1 MWPPRSSII
10 TSPIALHEST
20 PTAGVSFVSSTQGSA
35 YPPPPRK
42 HSIFQVSVVGIS
54 CPPDHVS
61 LTRVGSSDGKHVN
74 LGSRVHLKLYGYV
87 VVPNVYGCVVLFH
100 SIGSVYTACE
110 ASDTRRGRFYCRT
123 AAPGFAA
130 VERHI
135 TAMWFIFPQWLQVLP

>member
-1 MWPPRSSII
+1 MSQPRQQVYISC
-10 TSPIALHEST
+10 PQLK
-20 PTAGVSFVSSTQGSA
+20 GVRT
-35 YPPPPRK
+35 PPPPRK
-42 HSIFQVSVVGIS
+42 HSIFQVSVVGILF
-54 CPPDHVS
+54 PPDPIS
-61 LTRVGSSDGKHVN
+61 LTWVGFNCLMRLSAR
-74 LGSRVHLKLYGYV
+74 LGNVVMGSSRVHLKLYGYV